1 LTIGLTG
8 VGSTGAVGSVS
19 LAPRIFGLTGVA
31 ATGRVGDIVAVY
43 WKPIPDDTNANWQNI
58 TGEPSTVWSNL
69 GTNTPVNWQEVT
81 TV

>member
-1 LTIGLTG
+1 LTIELTG
-8 VGSTGAVGSVS
+8 VGSTGAVGSVD

-31 ATGRVGDIVAVY
+31 ATGSVGDVIAVY

-69 GTNTPVNWQEVT
+69 GTNTPANWQEVE

>member
-1 LTIGLTG
+1 LTG
-8 VGSTGAVGSVS
+8 VSAVGSV
-19 LAPRIFGLTGVA
+19 
-31 ATGRVGDIVAVY
+31 GDVVAVY
-43 WKPIPDDTNANWQNI
+43 WKPIPDNTNANWQNI